1 MRSVTP
7 KIDNRDNK
15 SNRQPTYYGR
25 KDSTGKN
32 NLSQKPVY
40 RFRAQ
45 DDGIKVLRV
54 EDEGD
59 KLPLN
64 KTIYIQAPSASGKS
78 GNTGLTLKNQAAR
91 TPGNIKVPSPVR
103 QLKTLHS

>member
-1 MRSVTP
+1 
-7 KIDNRDNK
+7 
-15 SNRQPTYYGR
+15 
-25 KDSTGKN
+25 
-32 NLSQKPVY
+32 LSYKPVY

-78 GNTGLTLKNQAAR
+78 GNTGLT
-91 TPGNIKVPSPVR
+91 
-103 QLKTLHS
+103 